1 MKLVKLL
8 ILSFAFAALGFGAIA
23 GAEEPSPEAPPSA
36 PEAALPSPEAPSSE
50 PEAALMSDPC
60 FANAICRYIGL
71 TFNVRD
77 KVIQCSEWG
86 TYAGFGASAKN
97 RCGNKSVWLRRDGV
111 VRACMNPGGERP
123 HIDAYNEIFVPFNYG
138 AAC

>member
-8 ILSFAFAALGFGAIA
+8 VLSFAFAALAFGAIA
-23 GAEEPSPEAPPSA
+23 GAEEPSPEAPP
-36 PEAALPSPEAPSSE
+36 SE

-60 FANAICRYIGL
+60 FANAICRYVGL

>member
-8 ILSFAFAALGFGAIA
+8 VLSFAFAALAFGAIA
-23 GAEEPSPEAPPSA
+23 GAEEPPPEAPA
-36 PEAALPSPEAPSSE
+36 SE

-60 FANAICRYIGL
+60 FSNAICRYIGL